1 VPLFRSS
8 ERRLLPPPEVPLLP
22 PPPKQIPAR
31 VTRSAFIGVGI
42 TAHITA
48 SGFAAVV
55 VVALDAAGRDLA
67 EDL

>member
-1 VPLFRSS
+1 M
-8 ERRLLPPPEVPLLP
+8 
-22 PPPKQIPAR
+22 
-31 VTRSAFIGVGI
+31 TRSAFIGVGI